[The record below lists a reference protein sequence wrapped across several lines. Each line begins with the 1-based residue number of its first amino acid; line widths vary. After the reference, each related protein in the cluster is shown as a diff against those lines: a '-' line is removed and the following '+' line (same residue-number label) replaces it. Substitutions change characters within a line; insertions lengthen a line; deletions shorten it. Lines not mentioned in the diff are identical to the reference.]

1 METANNKIA
10 NLKVE
15 ISENCTE
22 KEIEIIKVYWELE
35 EIKFV
40 NTPKQI
46 IEKFELSQR
55 ELSKLIASCSTLS
68 FYVPCKNCNSYENHQ
83 AKSKTQFVELIKKAG
98 INSRSIFKCCDCILQ
113 EHEKLNLEKAKKQDE
128 LIQKF
133 ENAITDKNWRN
144 LSKFEKGILV
154 NCLTMNF
161 KKLTNHYG
169 NQLGQSQF
177 ILLIKAL
184 ENIANQNLL
193 LLERD
198 RRTNYIVG
206 FQKLERLSDFS
217 EEIFVQEEISESSV
231 EVDSETNE
239 LKFKLVINKNQY
251 HPDSPTHAGTFTL
264 KERIVLE
271 PDVEYIYGFWPRA
284 NECLYVTMTPL
295 KNLEKLPTQKR
306 ISDYPI
312 SLQTGIQD
320 FLRNLGKKL

>member
-1 METANNKIA
+1 METTNNKIA

-22 KEIEIIKVYWELE
+22 KQVEIISLYWEIEEM
-35 EIKFV
+35 KFV
-40 NTPKQI
+40 NMPKQI
-46 IEKFELSQR
+46 IEKFELSQS
-55 ELSKLIASCSTLS
+55 ELSKLIASHSTL
-68 FYVPCKNCNSYENHQ
+68 FLFIHCENCSSYEKQQ
-83 AKSKTQFVELIKKAG
+83 AKSKTQFLELIKKTSTR
-98 INSRSIFKCCDCILQ
+98 SRLLFKCNHCTQQ
-113 EHEKLNLEKAKKQDE
+113 EIKKLNLEKAKKQDE

-177 ILLIKAL
+177 IRFIKAL

-217 EEIFVQEEISESSV
+217 EEIFVQEEVSESSV

-239 LKFKLVINKNQY
+239 LKFTRHIEV
-251 HPDSPTHAGTFTL
+251 TGTTNYDISFYWSSGEIKKSSEL
-264 KERIVLE
+264 KESYWIYFVSGINRKTQSFNGEIIKIPNPSHEVLE
-271 PDVEYIYGFWPRA
+271 
-284 NECLYVTMTPL
+284 T
-295 KNLEKLPTQKR
+295 EKYSSNCTKFH
-306 ISDYPI
+306 I
-312 SLQTGIQD
+312 T
-320 FLRNLGKKL
+320 KK